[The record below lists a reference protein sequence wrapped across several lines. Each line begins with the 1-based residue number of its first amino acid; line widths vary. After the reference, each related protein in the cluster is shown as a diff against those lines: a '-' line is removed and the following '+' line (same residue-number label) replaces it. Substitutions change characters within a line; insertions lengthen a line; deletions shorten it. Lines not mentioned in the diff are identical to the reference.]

1 MRKVFLFLV
10 MCLAPGA
17 GAVAGSILGNALG
30 KTGLMIGAVLG
41 GLIGVTAGVRFSAA
55 RGWIARDR
63 APRVY
68 VFSAV
73 GFLVAAL
80 LAGNNLWTPLIPLGS
95 TVIIGIA
102 ALAAAGP
109 DLPKS

>member
-1 MRKVFLFLV
+1 

-17 GAVAGSILGNALG
+17 GAVFGSILGNAAG
-30 KTGLMIGAVLG
+30 KTGLFIGAVVG

-55 RGWIARDR
+55 RGWITKER
-63 APRVY
+63 APKVY
-68 VFSAV
+68 VFSAA

-80 LAGNNLWTPLIPLGS
+80 IAGNNLWTPFIPLGS

-102 ALAAAGP
+102 ALAAAGGRE
-109 DLPKS
+109 S